1 MAKIRIDSALFR
13 WTGRQMVGEEGHD
26 SKPAKRVHT
35 ATAVLERRPEG
46 GERALEVAFVE
57 ACSVSSGA
65 CSWQ

>member
-1 MAKIRIDSALFR
+1 
-13 WTGRQMVGEEGHD
+13 MVGEEGHD